1 MDNKHIKNSD
11 SGKILADKFL
21 QIPWY
26 DWRKFLANELCVS
39 SHSNGFQKTIKKC
52 SRYVHDLMASPS
64 SWEFYKEEQTKIL
77 WVHICTQDLTGVA
90 ISINKWWKTRYPEFK
105 MRIVSK
111 KEFENIKIQE
121 QQQQQ

>member
-1 MDNKHIKNSD
+1 MKKVLDNEPFTNSNNK
-11 SGKILADKFL
+11 GFLKF
-21 QIPWY
+21 
-26 DWRKFLANELCVS
+26 
-39 SHSNGFQKTIKKC
+39 IKKC
-52 SRYVHDLMASPS
+52 SRYVHDLMASSS

-77 WVHICTQDLTGVA
+77 WVHICTQDLKGVA

-111 KEFENIKIQE
+111 KEFERIKMQE

>member
-1 MDNKHIKNSD
+1 
-11 SGKILADKFL
+11 
-21 QIPWY
+21 
-26 DWRKFLANELCVS
+26 
-39 SHSNGFQKTIKKC
+39 
-52 SRYVHDLMASPS
+52 MASPS

-111 KEFENIKIQE
+111 KEFEHIKM
-121 QQQQQ
+121 QQQQWNESLVNFDAESFIHAAKIDWVH

>member
-1 MDNKHIKNSD
+1 MIFPKSNDMNKEKFWLMNHAAVVMAGFLKN
-11 SGKILADKFL
+11 
-21 QIPWY
+21 Y
-26 DWRKFLANELCVS
+26 
-39 SHSNGFQKTIKKC
+39 KKC
-52 SRYVHDLMASPS
+52 SLYVQDLMASPS

-77 WVHICTQDLTGVA
+77 WVNICTQDLTDVA

-111 KEFENIKIQE
+111 KEFENIKMQE

>member
-1 MDNKHIKNSD
+1 MANKPYTS
-11 SGKILADKFL
+11 
-21 QIPWY
+21 
-26 DWRKFLANELCVS
+26 C
-39 SHSNGFQKTIKKC
+39 HSNGFQKPIKKVP
-52 SRYVHDLMASPS
+52 RYVYNLMASPS

-90 ISINKWWKTRYPEFK
+90 ISLNKWWKTRYPEFK

-111 KEFENIKIQE
+111 KEFEHIKFQE